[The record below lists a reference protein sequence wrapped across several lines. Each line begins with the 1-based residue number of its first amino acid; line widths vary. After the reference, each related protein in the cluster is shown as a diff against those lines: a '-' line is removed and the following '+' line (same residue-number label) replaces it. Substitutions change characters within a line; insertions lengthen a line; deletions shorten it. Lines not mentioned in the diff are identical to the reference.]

1 MTASP
6 AQSKAPFPLAGQG
19 DRMWDRVRFPSPSWP
34 GEVPAI
40 HVAAAELRI
49 AESRLTSERTYRNYS
64 GRTTWMAGTSPAMTD
79 KKAHMRFLWPQGGR
93 ETLFL
98 PAPPFSA
105 AIPPC

>member
-49 AESRLTSERTYRNYS
+49 AGSRLASKRTCWNHS
-64 GRTTWMAGTSPAMTD
+64 
-79 KKAHMRFLWPQGGR
+79 
-93 ETLFL
+93 
-98 PAPPFSA
+98 
-105 AIPPC
+105 